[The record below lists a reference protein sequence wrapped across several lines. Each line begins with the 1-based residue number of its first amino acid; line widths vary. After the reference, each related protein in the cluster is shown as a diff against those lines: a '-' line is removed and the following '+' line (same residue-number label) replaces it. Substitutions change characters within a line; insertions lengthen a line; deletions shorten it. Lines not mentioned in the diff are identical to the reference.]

1 MPDQRTPIIIREARP
16 QDAGQ
21 LVDFVIQLSE
31 EPGLYIVMQPG
42 EFTLTVEE
50 EAELLNKFALSDNS
64 AYFIAESGGQIIGGL
79 NLKGG
84 VRAGNRHCAVLG
96 ISIARGWRGMGVGSQ
111 LMAQAIHWAR
121 QSGVLSG
128 SSCWLLRKTSPRFIY
143 TKSLALW
150 SKAAC
155 ARRSTS
161 TAGITMTCSWRC
173 CCKRFSPWRAQS
185 AQSNLGDEAGSPIA
199 TGGIL
204 ILDSCDIRHFP

>member
-84 VRAGNRHCAVLG
+84 CGQATATALCWAYPSPGAGAEWGLARSSWRRQSIGHARAGC
-96 ISIARGWRGMGVGSQ
+96 
-111 LMAQAIHWAR
+111 
-121 QSGVLSG
+121 
-128 SSCWLLRKTSPRFIY
+128 
-143 TKSLALW
+143 
-150 SKAAC
+150 
-155 ARRSTS
+155 
-161 TAGITMTCSWRC
+161 
-173 CCKRFSPWRAQS
+173 
-185 AQSNLGDEAGSPIA
+185 
-199 TGGIL
+199 
-204 ILDSCDIRHFP
+204 